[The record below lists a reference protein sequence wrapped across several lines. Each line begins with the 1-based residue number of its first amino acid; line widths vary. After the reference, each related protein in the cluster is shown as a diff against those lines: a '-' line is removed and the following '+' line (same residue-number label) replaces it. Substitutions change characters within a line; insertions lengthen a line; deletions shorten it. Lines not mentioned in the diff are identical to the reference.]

1 MASWED
7 GPEYAPLERP
17 AEFDPADAPPLDV
30 APPIERPA
38 AGAPRDRPQFSGPAA
53 ALASLDELI
62 PARADDDRDPNRPF
76 EVVSGTMTE
85 ASLGPSGPVAWGAA
99 HGGGSPAGWGP
110 PSGQPMSGAP
120 TSGAPT
126 SQGSAPGPAWPV
138 PGDPMLLNSGPAPGQ
153 NGFPAPGTD
162 GWFGGGAPVPG
173 QPEPASPDAKALA
186 QAITAPV
193 IILLVLTIIYPLS
206 PIFFAIAWGLSS
218 KIRVARTRVLRSFGL
233 ALGAIFVFFLFF
245 LAIGDGTTGGY
256 TIFTLCTMF
265 FSLAELIVIGVLV
278 WRGLQQPPPPYG
290 DGRYPPPRSPWG

>member
-30 APPIERPA
+30 APPFERPA
-38 AGAPRDRPQFSGPAA
+38 AAAPKDRPQFSGPAA
-53 ALASLDELI
+53 ALASLDQLI
-62 PARADDDRDPNRPF
+62 PTQTGDDRDPNRPF
-76 EVVSGTMTE
+76 EVVSSTMTE

-99 HGGGSPAGWGP
+99 HGGGPQAGWGP
-110 PSGQPMSGAP
+110 PSGLPMAP
-120 TSGAPT
+120 PT
-126 SQGSAPGPAWPV
+126 ATAQGPTWPA
-138 PGDPMLLNSGPAPGQ
+138 PGDPVLLTSGPAPGH
-153 NGFPAPGTD
+153 NGFPAPGTN
-162 GWFGGGAPVPG
+162 GWFGGGAPG
-173 QPEPASPDAKALA
+173 PASKPALPDAKALA
-186 QAITAPV
+186 QAVTAPV

-218 KIRVARTRVLRSFGL
+218 KIRVARTKVLRSFGL

-245 LAIGDGTTGGY
+245 LAIGDGSTSGY

-278 WRGLQQPPPPYG
+278 WRGLQQPPAPYG
-290 DGRYPPPRSPWG
+290 HDRYPPPRSPWG